1 MATCRECAEF
11 KNCKAEDGTTD
22 FYSMELVIGDVEEK
36 CDSFTYS
43 KAKPEGDVVVS
54 LTITQAKNLA
64 EFIEMNL
71 MDVIRNDT
79 DIDGI
84 GWLCDMCDIYR
95 KVGGKPW

>member
-11 KNCKAEDGTTD
+11 ENCKAEDETTD
-22 FYSMELVIGDVEEK
+22 FYGRQLAVNCVEEK

-43 KAKPEGDVVVS
+43 KAKTEGDVVIS

-64 EFIEMNL
+64 EFIEMNIF
-71 MDVIRNDT
+71 DVIRNDT
-79 DIDGI
+79 EIDGI

>member
-11 KNCKAEDGTTD
+11 KNCKEEDGTTD
-22 FYSMELVIGDVEEK
+22 FYGIDIAVGDVEEK

-43 KAKPEGDVVVS
+43 KAKAEGDVVIS